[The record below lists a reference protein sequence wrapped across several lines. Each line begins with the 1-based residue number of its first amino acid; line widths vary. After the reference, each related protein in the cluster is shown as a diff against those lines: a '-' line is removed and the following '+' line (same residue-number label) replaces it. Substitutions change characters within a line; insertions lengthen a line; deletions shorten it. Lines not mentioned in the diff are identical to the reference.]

1 MLGNISKKKGD
12 NGDFYTKPVIDKKLK
27 DAETATKAYTDK
39 AAADAKNDLY
49 AEVGEKVGAVEE
61 TVKARLDSTDTKL
74 DTKVDK
80 VSGKSLIDSGVADN
94 LEYDTDKEE
103 ILIKVSEPSQGLRVK
118 STAFSESTKIESG
131 SITIESDA
139 SGLGNSLTLIPFG
152 GIMIN
157 TNNENADVR
166 LVKTGET
173 HRLSQKA
180 DKTDLAKKADKTD
193 LAKKADKTDLA
204 NKVDKVNG
212 KTLIDKTVADFL
224 SDYGGALQVKCGIF
238 ADGAIESYS
247 EIIARGDITAKDGH
261 DVIAYVQKEAGGSV
275 VVHKLSEKIGSG
287 TTVIGSTDKIRLES
301 ADNVGPS
308 GIEINPHFSNDIG
321 KAFIKVGVSPTS
333 PSKTV
338 VGTGSI
344 TGSDMEKSFSI
355 SGNDIVCSPNSKVTH
370 RLSQKVDKVE
380 GKSLIDE
387 QAAELMSGDPQTLR
401 VHGNILT
408 SEGEVTVMASPTYG
422 GGEPIEHK
430 LTEKANMSNSSG
442 GFAAGEGA
450 YAYGTKEVASGE
462 IGLLGMTDL
471 NAIQL
476 GTGTNGQEFSVQ
488 VYDYVLVVSDEERG
502 KKSATDGKKYIQ
514 DVGKLSDL
522 TTTDKSSIVAAIN
535 EVKSSGGG
543 DVLDNLTYDSTNDII
558 NSSANLLLENSASV
572 AAYNGTFRGDIKIG
586 QLGANKWAYRISPI
600 TGFST
605 SVDVTCTSGN
615 VVHNLSAK
623 ADTTNVL
630 TRNNTQTFTPTGDYQ
645 PATKK
650 YVDDAIAALK
660 LDLGLD

>member
-27 DAETATKAYTDK
+27 DTETATKAYTDK

-139 SGLGNSLTLIPFG
+139 SGLGNYLSLSPFG

-157 TNNENADVR
+157 TPTTSNADIRLVTPKGTHKISEKANTSDVFLKSGDVVLAKGKIIKVTKDGESTALDGSTENIQIRGDNIFIRGNDVEPYGLMLSKNGITLDTENNENVNI
-166 LVKTGET
+166 KSGEIT
-173 HRLSQKA
+173 VYKKNSNGNSVAHKLTEKMSVS
-180 DKTDLAKKADKTD
+180 DL
-193 LAKKADKTDLA
+193 
-204 NKVDKVNG
+204 
-212 KTLIDKTVADFL
+212 
-224 SDYGGALQVKCGIF
+224 
-238 ADGAIESYS
+238 ESYLLNGGQKS
-247 EIIARGDITAKDGH
+247 IIGDLYVSGGESSTNDITLWR
-261 DVIAYVQKEAGGSV
+261 VENNEPVT
-275 VVHKLSEKIGSG
+275 HKLS
-287 TTVIGSTDKIRLES
+287 
-301 ADNVGPS
+301 
-308 GIEINPHFSNDIG
+308 
-321 KAFIKVGVSPTS
+321 
-333 PSKTV
+333 
-338 VGTGSI
+338 
-344 TGSDMEKSFSI
+344 
-355 SGNDIVCSPNSKVTH
+355 
-370 RLSQKVDKVE
+370 
-380 GKSLIDE
+380 
-387 QAAELMSGDPQTLR
+387 
-401 VHGNILT
+401 
-408 SEGEVTVMASPTYG
+408 
-422 GGEPIEHK
+422 
-430 LTEKANMSNSSG
+430 EKANMSNSSG

-502 KKSATDGKKYIQ
+502 KKSATDGKKYIK

-586 QLGANKWAYRISPI
+586 QLGANKWAYTISPI

-615 VVHNLSAK
+615 VVHNLASK

-660 LDLGLD
+660 AELGLE

>member
-12 NGDFYTKPVIDKKLK
+12 NGDFYTKAVVDKKIK
-27 DAETATKAYTDK
+27 DAETAVRAYTDK

-61 TVKARLDSTDTKL
+61 TVSAKLDSTDTKL

-80 VSGKSLIDSGVADN
+80 VSGKSLIDSDVADN
-94 LEYDTDKEE
+94 LKYDTDKEE

-131 SITIESDA
+131 GITIESDA
-139 SGLGNSLTLIPFG
+139 SGLGNYLMLSPFG

-166 LVKTGET
+166 LVKAGET
-173 HRLSQKA
+173 HRLSQ
-180 DKTDLAKKADKTD
+180 KADKTD

-308 GIEINPHFSNDIG
+308 GIEINPHFSNDVG
-321 KAFIKVGVSPTS
+321 EAFIKLGVSPTS

-370 RLSQKVDKVE
+370 KLSEKVDKVS

-387 QAAELMSGDPQTLR
+387 NVADRLSYDSTTTNIVVSSISQGIEARNFIGMEGNASISANGLISGQHLTIETDGADNIPGVVGIEAKNGDVTANVCIDPNSGAYKL
-401 VHGNILT
+401 
-408 SEGEVTVMASPTYG
+408 
-422 GGEPIEHK
+422 HK
-430 LTEKANMSNSSG
+430 LSEKANS
-442 GFAAGEGA
+442 ADIGA
-450 YAYGTKEVASGE
+450 
-462 IGLLGMTDL
+462 
-471 NAIQL
+471 
-476 GTGTNGQEFSVQ
+476 
-488 VYDYVLVVSDEERG
+488 
-502 KKSATDGKKYIQ
+502 
-514 DVGKLSDL
+514 LSDL
-522 TTTDKSSIVAAIN
+522 ATTDKSSIVAAIN

-615 VVHNLSAK
+615 VVHNLASK

>member
-12 NGDFYTKPVIDKKLK
+12 NGDFYTKAVVDKKIK
-27 DAETATKAYTDK
+27 DAETAVRAYTDK

-61 TVKARLDSTDTKL
+61 TVKAKLDSTDTKL

-80 VSGKSLIDSGVADN
+80 VSGKSLIDSGVA
-94 LEYDTDKEE
+94 
-103 ILIKVSEPSQGLRVK
+103 R
-118 STAFSESTKIESG
+118 
-131 SITIESDA
+131 
-139 SGLGNSLTLIPFG
+139 SLHKQAG
-152 GIMIN
+152 GIVY
-157 TNNENADVR
+157 TASRDAFTVGDVSDGGGVMSDMNGNVTYTFGSYAKITSYDVE
-166 LVKTGET
+166 VKKARKPA
-173 HRLSQKA
+173 HRLSEKA
-180 DKTDLAKKADKTD
+180 NTS
-193 LAKKADKTDLA
+193 DLA
-204 NKVDKVNG
+204 NKVDKV
-212 KTLIDKTVADFL
+212 
-224 SDYGGALQVKCGIF
+224 S
-238 ADGAIESYS
+238 
-247 EIIARGDITAKDGH
+247 
-261 DVIAYVQKEAGGSV
+261 
-275 VVHKLSEKIGSG
+275 
-287 TTVIGSTDKIRLES
+287 
-301 ADNVGPS
+301 
-308 GIEINPHFSNDIG
+308 
-321 KAFIKVGVSPTS
+321 
-333 PSKTV
+333 
-338 VGTGSI
+338 
-344 TGSDMEKSFSI
+344 
-355 SGNDIVCSPNSKVTH
+355 
-370 RLSQKVDKVE
+370 

-387 QAAELMSGDPQTLR
+387 DFANAVEWG
-401 VHGNILT
+401 GNTVNIHNGIT
-408 SEGEVTVMASPTYG
+408 TDGSIYIGGEVVAMAESPDG
-422 GGEPIEHK
+422 SEPIEHK

-476 GTGTNGQEFSVQ
+476 GTGTNGQEFSAQ
-488 VYDYVLVVSDEERG
+488 VYDYVLVVSGEERG
-502 KKSATDGKKYIQ
+502 KKSATDGKKYIK
-514 DVGKLSDL
+514 DVGKLSNL
-522 TTTDKSSIVAAIN
+522 TTTDKSSVVAAIN

-558 NSSANLLLENSASV
+558 NSDANLLLTNTNSV

-586 QLGANKWAYRISPI
+586 QLGANKWAYTISPI

-650 YVDDAIAALK
+650 YVDDLIAALRA
-660 LDLGLD
+660 DLGLE

>member
-80 VSGKSLIDSGVADN
+80 VSGKSLIDSDVADN
-94 LEYDTDKEE
+94 LKYDTDKEE

-131 SITIESDA
+131 GITIESDA
-139 SGLGNSLTLIPFG
+139 SGLGNYLSLSPFG

-157 TNNENADVR
+157 TPTTSNADIRLVTPKGTHKISEKANTSDVFLKSGDVVLAKGKIIKVTKDGESTAYDGSTENIQIRGDAMFIRANDVEPYGLMLSKNGIVLDTDDNENVNIKSGEITVYKKDS
-166 LVKTGET
+166 TGNSVAHKLTEKMSVSD
-173 HRLSQKA
+173 LESYLLNGGQKSIIG
-180 DKTDLAKKADKTD
+180 DLY
-193 LAKKADKTDLA
+193 
-204 NKVDKVNG
+204 VNG
-212 KTLIDKTVADFL
+212 
-224 SDYGGALQVKCGIF
+224 G
-238 ADGAIESYS
+238 ESS
-247 EIIARGDITAKDGH
+247 TNDITLWRVEKNGP
-261 DVIAYVQKEAGGSV
+261 VT
-275 VVHKLSEKIGSG
+275 HKLS
-287 TTVIGSTDKIRLES
+287 
-301 ADNVGPS
+301 
-308 GIEINPHFSNDIG
+308 
-321 KAFIKVGVSPTS
+321 
-333 PSKTV
+333 
-338 VGTGSI
+338 
-344 TGSDMEKSFSI
+344 
-355 SGNDIVCSPNSKVTH
+355 
-370 RLSQKVDKVE
+370 
-380 GKSLIDE
+380 
-387 QAAELMSGDPQTLR
+387 
-401 VHGNILT
+401 
-408 SEGEVTVMASPTYG
+408 
-422 GGEPIEHK
+422 
-430 LTEKANMSNSSG
+430 EKANMSNSSG

-488 VYDYVLVVSDEERG
+488 VYDYVLVVSGEERG
-502 KKSATDGKKYIQ
+502 KKSATDGKKYIK

-522 TTTDKSSIVAAIN
+522 ATADKSSIVAAIN

-543 DVLDNLTYDSTNDII
+543 DVLGNLTYDGTNDII

-586 QLGANKWAYRISPI
+586 QLGANKWAYTISPT

-615 VVHNLSAK
+615 KVHSLANK
-623 ADTTNVL
+623 ADKTDVL
-630 TRNNTQTFTPTGDYQ
+630 TKTNTAAFTPTGDYQ

-660 LDLGLD
+660 AELGLE

>member
-61 TVKARLDSTDTKL
+61 KLEEASTKL
-74 DTKVDK
+74 ETKVDK
-80 VSGKSLIDSGVADN
+80 VEGK
-94 LEYDTDKEE
+94 
-103 ILIKVSEPSQGLRVK
+103 GLV
-118 STAFSESTKIESG
+118 STADIRTAVENNKIKFKDGIAFAAPAAVDPSG
-131 SITIESDA
+131 YSFKIDGD
-139 SGLGNSLTLIPFG
+139 GLYLG
-152 GIMIN
+152 
-157 TNNENADVR
+157 
-166 LVKTGET
+166 
-173 HRLSQKA
+173 
-180 DKTDLAKKADKTD
+180 
-193 LAKKADKTDLA
+193 
-204 NKVDKVNG
+204 
-212 KTLIDKTVADFL
+212 
-224 SDYGGALQVKCGIF
+224 YGGGSTTVENG
-238 ADGAIESYS
+238 
-247 EIIARGDITAKDGH
+247 
-261 DVIAYVQKEAGGSV
+261 DVIIDRGGE
-275 VVHKLSEKIGSG
+275 VHKLSEKIGVG
-287 TTVIGSTDKIRLES
+287 TTLIRSTDKIRLES
-301 ADNVGPS
+301 TDNVGPS

-615 VVHNLSAK
+615 VVHNLASK

>member
-61 TVKARLDSTDTKL
+61 TVKARLDSTDAKL

-80 VSGKSLIDSGVADN
+80 VSGKGLVDETDIRTAVENNKIKFKDGIAFAAPAAVDPSGYSFKIDGD
-94 LEYDTDKEE
+94 
-103 ILIKVSEPSQGLRVK
+103 GLY
-118 STAFSESTKIESG
+118 
-131 SITIESDA
+131 
-139 SGLGNSLTLIPFG
+139 LG
-152 GIMIN
+152 
-157 TNNENADVR
+157 
-166 LVKTGET
+166 
-173 HRLSQKA
+173 
-180 DKTDLAKKADKTD
+180 
-193 LAKKADKTDLA
+193 
-204 NKVDKVNG
+204 
-212 KTLIDKTVADFL
+212 
-224 SDYGGALQVKCGIF
+224 YGGGSTTVENG
-238 ADGAIESYS
+238 
-247 EIIARGDITAKDGH
+247 
-261 DVIAYVQKEAGGSV
+261 DVIIDRGGE
-275 VVHKLSEKIGSG
+275 VHKLSEKIGVG
-287 TTVIGSTDKIRLES
+287 TTLIRSTDKIRLES

-430 LTEKANMSNSSG
+430 LSEKANMSNSSG

-615 VVHNLSAK
+615 MVHNLASK